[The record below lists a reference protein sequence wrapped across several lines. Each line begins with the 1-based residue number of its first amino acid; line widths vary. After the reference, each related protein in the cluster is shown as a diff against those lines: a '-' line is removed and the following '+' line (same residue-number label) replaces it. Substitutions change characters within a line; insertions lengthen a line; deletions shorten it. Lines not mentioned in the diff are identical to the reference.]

1 VVDGARLEVVGRELE
16 LATIAAFVDGSASGV
31 RALVLEGEAG
41 VGKTTL
47 WLAGVDAARERGHW
61 VLESRPAAAEARFA
75 FAGVSD
81 LLGGVLAEV
90 LDTLPTPQAD
100 ALRAALLLK
109 RAGDAPPNERAVAA
123 GALSALRTLCAVRP
137 VLLAVDDVQ
146 WLDPPSAAV
155 LAFAWR
161 RLRDEPAGL
170 LLAGR
175 AGVPAHGSLVEAE
188 RVERLAVGPLSLGA
202 THRLLQARLGLVLSR
217 PALLRVHEVAAGNA
231 FFALEL
237 GRAFERRGATLVA
250 GEPPP
255 VPDRLRELVRERLS
269 ALPAATREALAAA
282 AALSRATLPRQA

>member
-123 GALSALRTLCAVRP
+123 GVLSALRTLCAVRP
-137 VLLAVDDVQ
+137 VLLAVDDV
-146 WLDPPSAAV
+146 
-155 LAFAWR
+155 
-161 RLRDEPAGL
+161 
-170 LLAGR
+170 
-175 AGVPAHGSLVEAE
+175 
-188 RVERLAVGPLSLGA
+188 
-202 THRLLQARLGLVLSR
+202 
-217 PALLRVHEVAAGNA
+217 
-231 FFALEL
+231 
-237 GRAFERRGATLVA
+237 
-250 GEPPP
+250 
-255 VPDRLRELVRERLS
+255 
-269 ALPAATREALAAA
+269 
-282 AALSRATLPRQA
+282 